1 MSTKGSFTLEVITF
15 LFSPVFHGVQGFWIA
30 THSSCPTVGCAP
42 PERNWIGGNRLTPLF
57 KAKHHPLSDHS
68 EWAFVQVLIK
78 LVSVASQTRNL
89 AERSLTQANALVS
102 SSGLA
107 LSCWLLPSR
116 QPISGIALLLLSTL
130 FGGQPGCSTWFM
142 GPLTL
147 VNTHTHPFQLDN
159 EIYAQVC

>member
-1 MSTKGSFTLEVITF
+1 M
-15 LFSPVFHGVQGFWIA
+15 FHGVQGFWAA

-68 EWAFVQVLIK
+68 EWAFGQVLIK

-89 AERSLTQANALVS
+89 AERSLTQANVLVS

-116 QPISGIALLLLSTL
+116 QPISGIAPAPAAVHPLWGT
-130 FGGQPGCSTWFM
+130 TWV
-142 GPLTL
+142 LNL
-147 VNTHTHPFQLDN
+147 VYGAPYSCQHTHTPLPARQ
-159 EIYAQVC
+159 